1 MDNLDFTLTSYDDC
15 VSVGAA
21 VTVDNGT
28 FAWSNDVVL
37 RNIKLKVPKGSLI
50 AVIGPVGS
58 GKSSLL
64 SAILGEMD
72 KISGSVNTVVS
83 PRDAQIL

>member
-1 MDNLDFTLTSYDDC
+1 M
-15 VSVGAA
+15 
-21 VTVDNGT
+21 DNGT
-28 FAWSNDVVL
+28 FAWSDDVVL

-58 GKSSLL
+58 GKSSFL

-72 KISGSVNTVVS
+72 KVSGNVNTVVS
-83 PRDAQIL
+83 SADAQTP